1 MLKAIVEDF
10 GNGGTLDGD
19 VTITGDLTVSGG
31 GSLSFDEILEGTQ
44 VIDVTSTEAFLVRK
58 NSDGGDVFTVD
69 TTNEDVAIG
78 GTRISSE
85 GTTKRLK
92 FHGSGDN
99 YVLTGCYDDNG
110 WGYLNSYNNASGMQ
124 FYTGAGSFY
133 FSNGSVG
140 IGVAAP
146 LGTLDI
152 AGTDTTSNLY
162 LSRIDSSISDGNG
175 IGGIINFYGTGGA
188 NHAGATISAVAAENW
203 SSGNAGTDLHFSTT
217 PKTTET
223 LTTRMV
229 IDDAGSV
236 GIGRA
241 PTSNLDLYSA
251 SSGQPKLI
259 LHNANTGASQS
270 AVLAFEQGSTSQADD
285 QLLGYISF
293 SGLRDNDSGQET
305 MVAFETKMSDITT
318 ADSAGELGIK
328 VNVDNTLVNLL
339 NINGYT
345 GVLGQ
350 GEVCVNE
357 AGLDID
363 FRVES
368 NDSANMLF
376 VDGGTNKVGIG
387 TAAPICPL
395 TVDGAYG
402 IYVRH
407 TSNPLVAFDDTNV
420 ADASS
425 PITFIDGD
433 GGSLAFGRANR
444 NSGTGLRTSSTN
456 TMTLDSSGNVVA
468 GHSTAQVAN
477 SFTSKVQ
484 SIGTDAS
491 GGFTAARFSANDG
504 SAKLNFAKSRHASA
518 GSHTVV
524 ADNDTL
530 GDINFTAS
538 DGTDFG
544 TLPVRIRAEVDDS
557 SPTSSSIGGALTFAT
572 AAGASSDDIAERMR
586 IDKSGNVGIGATA
599 PISPLTISAP
609 SLNPIGSLT
618 SQAQYALVIQGSD
631 TNTSGRGIAFGGD
644 GDTDVG
650 ASIIAIDTAS
660 AAVGDLAFYTKGESD
675 STAERM
681 RIHSS
686 GNVSGNGGL
695 AFYADTNL
703 SGSVSGIL
711 SLVESGESSLS
722 SSNNQSVYLKTYDS
736 SEHKLLLTSSG
747 LVGIG
752 DDANA
757 NMTIGLTINQGG
769 ADNEIFSC
777 KSSDVAHGV
786 TDVAETDTYFKI
798 QKQGSGDGGA
808 QLVGFSEAGRGLVI
822 NGIVGAEDD
831 SRNTSA
837 YGNIHLNAYLIN
849 SATTQAHTSDENI
862 MVITNGGTSRFVFD
876 SDGNLHADA
885 SFSAT
890 AWDDYDDAQLLRTY
904 DLSHGKG
911 IIESKFDE
919 FIDYNHEKLA
929 ELKLVGR
936 EEDGTPNHFINVTGM
951 QRLHNGAIWQQYT
964 ELQKMKELMYDT
976 MVEMLG
982 KEKADDKLKDHD
994 IKLLDEN
1001 TLLN

>member
-1 MLKAIVEDF
+1 MYFVKDSSSPAATDDLGIIRFYGDNASNAETNFADIV
-10 GNGGTLDGD
+10 GTASD
-19 VTITGDLTVSGG
+19 VTAGAEIA
-31 GSLSFDEILEGTQ
+31 SLRFR
-44 VIDVTSTEAFLVRK
+44 V
-58 NSDGGDVFTVD
+58 NS
-69 TTNEDVAIG
+69 
-78 GTRISSE
+78 
-85 GTTKRLK
+85 
-92 FHGSGDN
+92 
-99 YVLTGCYDDNG
+99 
-110 WGYLNSYNNASGMQ
+110 
-124 FYTGAGSFY
+124 
-133 FSNGSVG
+133 
-140 IGVAAP
+140 
-146 LGTLDI
+146 
-152 AGTDTTSNLY
+152 AGT
-162 LSRIDSSISDGNG
+162 I
-175 IGGIINFYGTGGA
+175 
-188 NHAGATISAVAAENW
+188 
-203 SSGNAGTDLHFSTT
+203 TD
-217 PKTTET
+217 
-223 LTTRMV
+223 RMV
-229 IDDAGSV
+229 I
-236 GIGRA
+236 
-241 PTSNLDLYSA
+241 
-251 SSGQPKLI
+251 K
-259 LHNANTGASQS
+259 
-270 AVLAFEQGSTSQADD
+270 
-285 QLLGYISF
+285 
-293 SGLRDNDSGQET
+293 
-305 MVAFETKMSDITT
+305 
-318 ADSAGELGIK
+318 
-328 VNVDNTLVNLL
+328 
-339 NINGYT
+339 
-345 GVLGQ
+345 
-350 GEVCVNE
+350 
-357 AGLDID
+357 
-363 FRVES
+363 
-368 NDSANMLF
+368 
-376 VDGGTNKVGIG
+376 GGNVGIG
-387 TAAPICPL
+387 TA
-395 TVDGAYG
+395 
-402 IYVRH
+402 
-407 TSNPLVAFDDTNV
+407 
-420 ADASS
+420 
-425 PITFIDGD
+425 
-433 GGSLAFGRANR
+433 
-444 NSGTGLRTSSTN
+444 
-456 TMTLDSSGNVVA
+456 
-468 GHSTAQVAN
+468 
-477 SFTSKVQ
+477 
-484 SIGTDAS
+484 
-491 GGFTAARFSANDG
+491 
-504 SAKLNFAKSRHASA
+504 
-518 GSHTVV
+518 
-524 ADNDTL
+524 
-530 GDINFTAS
+530 
-538 DGTDFG
+538 
-544 TLPVRIRAEVDDS
+544 
-557 SPTSSSIGGALTFAT
+557 
-572 AAGASSDDIAERMR
+572 
-586 IDKSGNVGIGATA
+586 A